1 MLPTVWVFIGIEG
14 ASVYSARARR
24 SQDVGRATVAGVLI
38 CLLLL
43 LMAVSLLSLG
53 IFTQPVLAALKN
65 PSMAAVLE
73 GAVGTRGVALIY
85 VGLIVSVGGG
95 FLAWT
100 LLAFLIVTR
109 VSKAS
114 YLTSISLST
123 AMILVPYRFSAAYS
137 LALARRGEGV
147 PGAARRGDT
156 PVAALASASCLCL
169 LYAAGLK
176 ELLLSALHCAPG
188 AALYLLAKRQRVE
201 RAFTGREGAILGGLL
216 VLALLALLA
225 LLAARLSAT
234 GQPSL

>member
-1 MLPTVWVFIGIEG
+1 MMLPTVWVFIGIEG

-38 CLLLL
+38 CLLQLLL

-53 IFTQPVLAALKN
+53 IFTQPVLAALKT

-73 GAVGTRGVALIY
+73 GAVGTRGAALFY
-85 VGLIVSVGGG
+85 VGLIVSVGGS

-100 LLAFLIVTR
+100 LLAFLIAAR

-114 YLTSISLST
+114 YLTLISLST
-123 AMILVPYRFSAAYS
+123 AMILVPYRFSAAS
-137 LALARRGEGV
+137 GLALARRGEGV

-156 PVAALASASCLCL
+156 PVAALASACCLCL
-169 LYAAGLK
+169 LYAAELK

-201 RAFTGREGAILGGLL
+201 RAFTGLEGAILGGLL
-216 VLALLALLA
+216 VLA